1 MHAAWFNEGAPVPT
15 GTTFPIIYSNSST
28 LDPESLNTIIN
39 PAVTLITIADLYGR
53 PVPPT
58 TTIKFDINSE
68 PGYLRTIEN
77 TSAFNTYTAPF
88 TVQSVFPGANSYLFI
103 YITARAFDTVTGAG
117 QQCDVYLFQTRVQ
130 PQD

>member
-1 MHAAWFNEGAPVPT
+1 MHSAWFNEGAPVPT
-15 GTTFPIIYSNSST
+15 GTTLPIITSNSST
-28 LDPESLNTIIN
+28 LDPQSLNVIIN
-39 PAVTLITIADLYGR
+39 PAVTLITISDLYGR

-68 PGYLRTIEN
+68 LGYIRTIEN

-88 TVQSVFPGANSYLFI
+88 TVQSVFPGASSYLFI
-103 YITARAFDTVTGAG
+103 YISARAFDTVTGAG
-117 QQCDVYLFQTRVQ
+117 QQCEIYVFQTGVQ